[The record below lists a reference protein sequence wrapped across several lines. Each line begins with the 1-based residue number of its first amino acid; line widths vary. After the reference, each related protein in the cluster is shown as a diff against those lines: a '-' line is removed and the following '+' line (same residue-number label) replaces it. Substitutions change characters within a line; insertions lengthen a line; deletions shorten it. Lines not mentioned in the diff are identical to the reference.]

1 MAHVPECD
9 CGGGCNALSTNTGL
23 CRADTGDPVLV
34 TTVSSCDGTSVV
46 TTVTDLATGDPYTGE
61 LVLCAAPGLSFAD
74 TDSIDLSVIAGVFSA
89 DLRIDPASEI
99 ALSITP
105 DGLYAAAGPDTG
117 GWTTQIK
124 TTDQIV
130 TASTATDITE
140 LVGFQPAANDIY
152 ELEGKLIVSTIASNI
167 GARLALNFP
176 TGLTHTAHFVTTAD
190 QSYAH
195 EIFYYGGP
203 SALTGNNNSPAANVG
218 FMGHIMGIIDAGPTP
233 GVGNIRPQAAVEP
246 PSNGNQMTVHA
257 GSIFKWRKVN

>member
-46 TTVTDLATGDPYTGE
+46 TTITDLATGDPYEGE
-61 LVLCAAPGLSFAD
+61 LILCVPPSLSFAD
-74 TDSIDLSVIAGVFSA
+74 TDSIDLSLVAGVFSA

-105 DGLYAAAGPDTG
+105 DGLFAAAGPDTG

-124 TTDQIV
+124 LTDQQFPL
-130 TASTATDITE
+130 STATDISE
-140 LVGFQPAANDIY
+140 LTGFQPVANGLY
-152 ELEGKLIVSTIASNI
+152 EVEAKLIVSTPNSNI

-176 TGLTHTAHFVTTAD
+176 SGLAHTAHFVTTAD
-190 QSYAH
+190 QGYDK
-195 EIFYYGGP
+195 EVFYYGGP
-203 SALTGNNNSPAANVG
+203 SGLTQNQHSPAANVSY
-218 FMGHIMGIIDAGPTP
+218 MGHMMGIIDAGNSP

-246 PSNGNQMTVHA
+246 PENGSYTTIHA